1 MTSGSEIVRASWW
14 GTGAFAMT
22 ALAAAAAPDALAV
35 PAFVV
40 AVALFLAGC
49 VAFVAAYA
57 RAVRRSRQDLIGVAN
72 LYFLTGGVAPA
83 DVRRNL
89 FGAFGIQVAVAL
101 ATALA
106 RPYSSLAAG
115 TLVPVYGLGLCGLW
129 AAFHGTFPPRPPE
142 PTDRR
147 PGG

>member
-1 MTSGSEIVRASWW
+1 MTSSSLQRASWW
-14 GTGAFAMT
+14 GTAAFAVT
-22 ALAAAAAPDALAV
+22 AVAAAAAPDALAA

-57 RAVRRSRQDLIGVAN
+57 RAVRRSREDLIGVAN
-72 LYFLTGGVAPA
+72 LYFLTGEVAPP

-89 FGAFGIQVAVAL
+89 LGSFAVEIALAL
-101 ATALA
+101 ATAIA
-106 RPYSSLAAG
+106 RPYSSLAFG

-129 AAFHGTFPPRPPE
+129 AALHGTFPPRPPE
-142 PTDRR
+142 PTDRLR
-147 PGG
+147 G